1 MQIKKNRIV
10 YSNKYIGKLCHVMF
24 HIKLAETFFLNIVNL
39 FKPAD
44 NWMQITE
51 FNHILIL
58 KNLE

>member
-1 MQIKKNRIV
+1 M